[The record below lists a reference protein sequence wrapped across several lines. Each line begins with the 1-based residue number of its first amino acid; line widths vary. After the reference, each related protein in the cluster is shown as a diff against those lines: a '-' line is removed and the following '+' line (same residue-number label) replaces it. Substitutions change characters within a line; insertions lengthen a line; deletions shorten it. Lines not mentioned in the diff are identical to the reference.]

1 MMPDF
6 YEGRVRMQAEYKTKT
21 RLFWKISTVVLI
33 SVVTCV
39 LCAGGFI
46 FSYMK
51 PMVEVS
57 LLVWRKESKRETE
70 KERKYGL

>member
-46 FSYMK
+46 F
-51 PMVEVS
+51 
-57 LLVWRKESKRETE
+57 LI
-70 KERKYGL
+70 